1 VKKLGIPEWHKLF
14 KVGRESVEDT
24 RRGVS
29 KNESRPDEN
38 AEILWNYCCT
48 DKQFS
53 VGEMVHVSN
62 LEKGMARTFLK
73 VICA

>member
-1 VKKLGIPEWHKLF
+1 LGILEWHNRF

-24 RRGVS
+24 LRGLGTS
-29 KNESRPDEN
+29 EKRSEEN
-38 AEILWNYCCT
+38 GEKLWRFCCT

-53 VGEMVHVSN
+53 VRGMDHVSN
-62 LEKGMARTFLK
+62 LEKGMARKILK